1 MNRHPRRHLHLVNSV
16 LFKSLPVADPKALMR
31 LGDKNDCCVGYND
44 TRKDG
49 DYSYVSTDTY
59 ELMKKNVPEFE
70 ELAAIQAGFTYRPII
85 ARRDGAQ
92 TVAQSEFQWPC
103 CACAL

>member
-1 MNRHPRRHLHLVNSV
+1 
-16 LFKSLPVADPKALMR
+16 
-31 LGDKNDCCVGYND
+31 
-44 TRKDG
+44 
-49 DYSYVSTDTY
+49 
-59 ELMKKNVPEFE
+59 MKKNVPEFE